1 MNKYKKY
8 NRTTTNY
15 RVVFQNSKLGDNSKN
30 ILMKK
35 ELQGTSAHQYLR

>member
-1 MNKYKKY
+1 MNNYKKY

-15 RVVFQNSKLGDNSKN
+15 RVVFQSSKLGDNSKN

-35 ELQGTSAHQYLR
+35 D

>member
-8 NRTTTNY
+8 NKTTTNY

-30 ILMKK
+30 ILMMRD
-35 ELQGTSAHQYLR
+35 L